1 MVYSYLLGILYHS
14 DTKGSITMEEQLLQN
29 RFIELA
35 ERSYNSGC
43 YTYTNFLNLME
54 LDMLSRMESRLRHVP
69 HTLWGG
75 AEDCERKLVRFG
87 NYETCGY
94 EEEVPIACIRIQAV
108 NAKFAD
114 ALTHRDFLG
123 AIMNLGIE
131 REMIGDIRV
140 VEATGYVFCLNRI
153 ASFLIGQLTKVR
165 HTTVACEIV
174 QALPE
179 TATIS
184 TQSIS
189 LQVTSERLDAVLA
202 HLYQLSRTDAQ
213 ELFRGGRIFVNDR
226 IQESCSYA
234 PKEGDV
240 VSARGYGRFL
250 YCGVSGR
257 TKKGKLTVSVKR
269 YV

>member
-1 MVYSYLLGILYHS
+1 
-14 DTKGSITMEEQLLQN
+14 MEEQRLQH

-35 ERSYNSGC
+35 ERAYHSRR

-54 LDMLSRMESRLRHVP
+54 LDMLSRMENALRHVP

-75 AEDCERKLVRFG
+75 AEDCERKLARFG
-87 NYETCGY
+87 NDEMCGY
-94 EEEVPIACIRIQAV
+94 EEESPVACIRIQAV

-131 REMIGDIRV
+131 RELIGDIRII
-140 VEATGYVFCLNRI
+140 ETTGYVFCLNRI
-153 ASFLIGQLTKVR
+153 ASFLIEQLTKVR

-184 TQSIS
+184 TEDVP
-189 LQVTSERLDAVLA
+189 LQVASERLDAVLA
-202 HLYQLSRTDAQ
+202 HLYKLSRTDAQ

-226 IQESCSYA
+226 MQESCSYP
-234 PKEGDV
+234 PKAGDII
-240 VSARGYGRFL
+240 SARGYGRFL

-257 TKKGKLTVSVKR
+257 TKKGKLTVCVRR

>member
-1 MVYSYLLGILYHS
+1 
-14 DTKGSITMEEQLLQN
+14 MEEQRLQH

-35 ERSYNSGC
+35 ERSYHSGR

-54 LDMLSRMESRLRHVP
+54 LDMLSRIQNELRHVP
-69 HTLWGG
+69 HMLWGG
-75 AEDCERKLVRFG
+75 AEDCERKLIRFG
-87 NYETCGY
+87 NDELCGY
-94 EEEVPIACIRIQAV
+94 EEEFPIACIRIQPA

-123 AIMNLGIE
+123 AIMNIGIV
-131 REMIGDIRV
+131 RDLIGDIRV
-140 VEATGYVFCLNRI
+140 VEKVGYVFCLNRI
-153 ASFLIGQLTKVR
+153 ASFMIEQLIKVR
-165 HTTVACEIV
+165 HTTVNCEIV

-179 TATIS
+179 TAVVS

-213 ELFRGGRIFVNDR
+213 ELFRGGRVFVNDR
-226 IQESCSYA
+226 MQESCSYA
-234 PKEGDV
+234 PKPGDII
-240 VSARGYGRFL
+240 SARGYGRFL

-257 TKKGKLTVSVKR
+257 TKKGKLTVTVKR

>member
-1 MVYSYLLGILYHS
+1 
-14 DTKGSITMEEQLLQN
+14 MEEQRLQH

-35 ERSYNSGC
+35 ERSYNSGR

-54 LDMLSRMESRLRHVP
+54 LDMLSRIENDLRHVP

-87 NYETCGY
+87 NHETCGY
-94 EEEVPIACIRIQAV
+94 EEEIPITCVRIQPA

-131 REMIGDIRV
+131 RETIGDIRV
-140 VEATGYVFCLNRI
+140 IDKTGYVFCLNRI
-153 ASFLIGQLTKVR
+153 ASFIIEQLTKVR

-184 TQSIS
+184 TEDIS
-189 LQVTSERLDAVLA
+189 LQVASERLDAVLA
-202 HLYQLSRTDAQ
+202 HLYKLSRTDAQ

-226 IQESCSYA
+226 MQESCSYP
-234 PKEGDV
+234 PKAGDII
-240 VSARGYGRFL
+240 SARGYGRFL
-250 YCGVSGR
+250 YCGESGR
-257 TKKGKLTVSVKR
+257 TKKGKLTVCVKR

>member
-1 MVYSYLLGILYHS
+1 
-14 DTKGSITMEEQLLQN
+14 MEEQLLQH

-35 ERSYNSGC
+35 ERSYHSGR

-54 LDMLSRMESRLRHVP
+54 LDTFSRMESGLRHVP

-75 AEDCERKLVRFG
+75 AEDCERKLIRFG
-87 NYETCGY
+87 NHETCGY
-94 EEEVPIACIRIQAV
+94 EEEVPITCIRIRPV

-140 VEATGYVFCLNRI
+140 MEAVGYVFCLSRI
-153 ASFLIGQLTKVR
+153 APFLIEQFTKVR

-184 TQSIS
+184 TQDIS
-189 LQVTSERLDAVLA
+189 LQVASERLDAVLA

-226 IQESCSYA
+226 LQESCSYS
-234 PKEGDV
+234 PKAGDII
-240 VSARGYGRFL
+240 SARGYGRFL

-257 TKKGKLTVSVKR
+257 TKKGKFTVSVKR

>member
-1 MVYSYLLGILYHS
+1 
-14 DTKGSITMEEQLLQN
+14 MEEQLLQH

-35 ERSYNSGC
+35 ERSYHSGR

-54 LDMLSRMESRLRHVP
+54 LDTFSRMESGLRHVP

-75 AEDCERKLVRFG
+75 AGDCERKLIRFG
-87 NYETCGY
+87 NHETCGY
-94 EEEVPIACIRIQAV
+94 EEEVPITCIRIRPV

-140 VEATGYVFCLNRI
+140 MEAVGYVFCLDRI
-153 ASFLIGQLTKVR
+153 APFLIEQLTKVR
-165 HTTVACEIV
+165 HTTVVCEIV

-179 TATIS
+179 TAVIS
-184 TQSIS
+184 TQDIS
-189 LQVTSERLDAVLA
+189 LQVASERLDAVLA

-226 IQESCSYA
+226 LQESCSYP
-234 PKEGDV
+234 PKAGDII
-240 VSARGYGRFL
+240 SARGYGRFL

-257 TKKGKLTVSVKR
+257 TKKGKFTVSVKR